1 MARGRR
7 PLGLAAAAGN
17 TISTRELKRAHVF
30 SGWTA
35 FSKRFRTLDPYVLLR
50 GSAAVPVRGAYDNC
64 ANLGR
69 LSEVAPANCASPA
82 WQNQARYQPPWQAGF
97 ALDEIRTVFFGFQD
111 GTRAEARGRK
121 LAGDKLEELN
131 AIVDQIKSMQ
141 TLLKRMKAKCH
152 CKTLEVCGKA
162 ILESGISRVET
173 LPLPV
178 TPEHRH

>member
-1 MARGRR
+1 M
-7 PLGLAAAAGN
+7 PQLS
-17 TISTRELKRAHVF
+17 I
-30 SGWTA
+30 
-35 FSKRFRTLDPYVLLR
+35 
-50 GSAAVPVRGAYDNC
+50 
-64 ANLGR
+64 
-69 LSEVAPANCASPA
+69 SEVARQVGLRSSAIRYYEQMGILPPVVRISGQRRYDKTVLYRLAVV
-82 WQNQARYQPPWQAGF
+82 QRARQAGF